1 MKLSEMRELVSKA
14 TPGPWKSFH
23 RLPDHECPTSWE
35 VGVTPAD
42 IWEYDAKLIAAMRN
56 NIEKL
61 LDVAEQVKKCLDLYE
76 IKGNA
81 WKKLSE
87 KIEELERE

>member
-1 MKLSEMRELVSKA
+1 MKLSEMRELVGKA
-14 TPGPWKSFH
+14 TPGPWLVNIYAGNSH
-23 RLPDHECPTSWE
+23 TS
-35 VGVTPAD
+35 VGSDTQATSVDYAVID
-42 IWEYDAKLIAAMRN
+42 MMLN